1 MMKNSPIEDE
11 LDAIRLA
18 LYEQTKGM
26 SNSEMTE
33 FIKRQ
38 IAPTVKKYNIP
49 AKSGTRSNSSYQQNS
64 EATL

>member
-1 MMKNSPIEDE
+1 MKNNPIEDE

-38 IAPTVKKYNIP
+38 IAHTVNKYNIP
-49 AKSGTRSNSSYQQNS
+49 AKVGIAKHNRTRQNS